1 VIVQQAPAR
10 VFQHMQEPVFVA
22 AQRTAEDVLR
32 VHDEATMAVVDD
44 GRLCGI
50 VRRSALT
57 AARPGTRVGTL
68 VEWAP
73 ALRADE
79 PLDAVASLVTVFGTD
94 PIPVVDR
101 TGRMVGSVIVSSPS
115 TEPAVAAYVPGPATT
130 VEGVLLPVA

>member
-10 VFQHMQEPVFVA
+10 VFQHMEEPVFVA

-32 VHDEATMAVVDD
+32 IHDEATMAVVDG

-50 VRRSALT
+50 VRRQALAAAHSA
-57 AARPGTRVGTL
+57 TRVGTL

-79 PLDAVASLVTVFGTD
+79 PLDAVASLVTVFGAD
-94 PIPVVDR
+94 PIPVLDR
-101 TGRMVGSVIVSSPS
+101 AGRIVGSVIVSSPAP
-115 TEPAVAAYVPGPATT
+115 EPAVAAPVPLPATI
-130 VEGVLLPVA
+130 VDGVPLSVG